1 MRWPWQRRK
10 AEPEKRQSTQP
21 FTDAI
26 QAAIA
31 AQAGGS
37 LTGNPLALGALEMA
51 AGAYSRAF
59 AGASLSP
66 AVPALTPAIRAS
78 IGRSLIRRGESV
90 YLIQVKAGAPRLI
103 PVGSWDV
110 RGGWEPETWFYRAD
124 TFGPSGN
131 TTVFVPGSKILH
143 CMFSYDPAR
152 PWLGL
157 SPLQW
162 ASLTG
167 TLAANLES
175 KLGEEAGGAVGHVVP
190 IPQDPANGDSDGD
203 GEDDEADEKPLDA
216 LRADLANLHGR
227 TALVE
232 SVAGGWG
239 EGKSAAPMFDWK
251 PQRFGANPPQS
262 LAVLRSDVGQTV
274 LGVCGV
280 PVSLFT
286 DADGTSQRE
295 SWRRFVMGSVEPVA
309 ELVAGELSSKLDAPG
324 LRFDFASLW
333 AHDLAGR
340 AQSFKQMVTGGMDAD
355 KAAALSGLTT
365 LDE

>member
-1 MRWPWQRRK
+1 MRWPWQRK
-10 AEPEKRQSTQP
+10 PSEKRQSTQP

-26 QAAIA
+26 VAAIA
-31 AQAGGS
+31 DQAGGN

-51 AGAYSRAF
+51 AGAYGRAF
-59 AGASLSP
+59 AGATLTP
-66 AVPALTPAIRAS
+66 PVPSLTPAIRAS
-78 IGRSLIRRGESV
+78 IARSLIRRGESV
-90 YLIQVKAGAPRLI
+90 YLLEVQSGAVRLI

-110 RGGWEPETWFYRAD
+110 RGGWEPEGWHYRVD
-124 TFGPSGN
+124 LFGPSGN
-131 TTVFVPGSKILH
+131 ITRFVPGSAVLH
-143 CMFSYDPAR
+143 PKYSYDPAR

-157 SPLQW
+157 PPLAW

-167 TLAANLES
+167 TLAANLEN

-190 IPQDPANGDSDGD
+190 IPEDAANGDSDGD
-203 GEDDEADEKPLDA
+203 GEDDEAAEKPLDA
-216 LRADLANLHGR
+216 LRADLANLKGR

-232 SVAGGWG
+232 TVAGGWG

-262 LAVLRSDVGQTV
+262 LAVLRSDAGQAV
-274 LGVCGV
+274 LGACGV

-340 AQSFKQMVTGGMDAD
+340 AQSFKAFVAGGMDVA
-355 KAAALSGLTT
+355 KAAALSGLTAM
-365 LDE
+365 DE

>member
-1 MRWPWQRRK
+1 MRWPWQRT
-10 AEPEKRQSTQP
+10 PEKRQSTQP

-31 AQAGGS
+31 AQAGGN

-51 AGAYSRAF
+51 SGAYGRAF
-59 AGASLSP
+59 AAATLTP
-66 AVPALTPAIRAS
+66 PVPSLTPAIRAS
-78 IGRSLIRRGESV
+78 IARSLVRRGESV
-90 YLIQVKAGAPRLI
+90 FLIQVKGGAVRLI
-103 PVGSWDV
+103 PCGSWDV
-110 RGGWEPETWFYRAD
+110 RGGWERESWFYRLD

-131 TTVFVPGSKILH
+131 TTHFVPGSAVLH
-143 CMFSYDPAR
+143 PMYSYDAAR

-175 KLGEEAGGAVGHVVP
+175 KLGEEAGGSVGHLLPV
-190 IPQDPANGDSDGD
+190 PQDPANGDSDGD

-216 LRADLANLHGR
+216 LRSDLANLHGR

-251 PQRFGANPPQS
+251 PQRFGASPPQT
-262 LAVLRSDVGQTV
+262 LAVLRSDAGQAV
-274 LGVCGV
+274 LGACGV

-286 DADGTSQRE
+286 DADGTAARE

-309 ELVAGELSSKLDAPG
+309 ALVAAELSSKLEIPG
-324 LRFDFASLW
+324 LRFGFESLW

-340 AQSFKQMVTGGMDAD
+340 AQSFKAFVAGGMDVER
-355 KAAALSGLTT
+355 AAALSGLTAI
-365 LDE
+365 DE

>member
-1 MRWPWQRRK
+1 MKWPWQRT
-10 AEPEKRQSTQP
+10 PEKRQSTQP

-31 AQAGGS
+31 AQAGGN

-51 AGAYSRAF
+51 SGIYARAF
-59 AGASLSP
+59 AAASLSP
-66 AVPALTPAIRAS
+66 AVPSLTAAIRAS
-78 IGRSLIRRGESV
+78 IARSLIRRGESV
-90 YLIQVKAGAPRLI
+90 YLIQVKGGAVRLL
-103 PVGSWDV
+103 PCGSWDV

-131 TTVFVPGSKILH
+131 TTHFVPGSAVIHAKYS
-143 CMFSYDPAR
+143 FDPAR
-152 PWLGL
+152 SWRGL
-157 SPLQW
+157 SPLEW

-232 SVAGGWG
+232 TTSSGWG
-239 EGKSAAPMFDWK
+239 EGRAAGPQFDWK
-251 PQRFGANPPQS
+251 SQRLGANPPQT
-262 LAVLRSDVGQTV
+262 LAVLRSDAGQAV
-274 LGVCGV
+274 LGACGV

-295 SWRRFVMGSVEPVA
+295 SWRPFR
-309 ELVAGELSSKLDAPG
+309 DG
-324 LRFDFASLW
+324 L
-333 AHDLAGR
+333 G
-340 AQSFKQMVTGGMDAD
+340 
-355 KAAALSGLTT
+355 
-365 LDE
+365 